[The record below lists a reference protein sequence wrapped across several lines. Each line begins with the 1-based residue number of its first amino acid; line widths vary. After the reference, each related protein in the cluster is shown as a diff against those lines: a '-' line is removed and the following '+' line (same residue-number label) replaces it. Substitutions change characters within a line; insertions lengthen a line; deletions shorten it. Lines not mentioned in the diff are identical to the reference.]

1 MGDRVLLRTAG
12 LPRAADGGALRPR
25 RDGPFTVTAG
35 RSPYACTLALPREM
49 RGAAGGGPTVSA
61 DRLEPFSARAGAAP
75 APGPAFD
82 ARQEGEREAASRQS
96 LHSTAGWRLA

>member
-1 MGDRVLLRTAG
+1 MGDRVLLRTEG

-35 RSPYACTLALPREM
+35 RSPNAYTLALPREM
-49 RGAAGGGPTVSA
+49 RGGPTVSA
-61 DRLEPFSARAGAAP
+61 GRLKPFSARAGAVP
-75 APGPAFD
+75 APGPAFG
-82 ARQEGEREAASRQS
+82 AGQEGEREAASRQS